1 VTVGCVAEVEVVL
14 SAGAPSTISG
24 LDVIISWDPSQLSLV
39 QAIPSDSNWLAAG
52 FLPDP
57 DGINS
62 DLPTIEGD
70 TPDNVDNGDLA
81 PILWQHFRC
90 MWLAHA
96 VEK

>member
-1 VTVGCVAEVEVVL
+1 MKFFSLNLVDWLTPPRMMSQAVAG
-14 SAGAPSTISG
+14 SRA
-24 LDVIISWDPSQLSLV
+24 VIF
-39 QAIPSDSNWLAAG
+39 AAG
-52 FLPDP
+52 SRRKSTSVL